1 MDAQSSKI
9 SRKILFF
16 GNLSKKISMK
26 LFDLEKRPDKYFN
39 AFHLQLLVGN
49 YLNDN

>member
-9 SRKILFF
+9 LRKILFF
-16 GNLSKKISMK
+16 GNLSKKFQWSF
-26 LFDLEKRPDKYFN
+26 FDLEKRPDKYFN
-39 AFHLQLLVGN
+39 AFHLQLLVGH